1 MAENYESFYGGG
13 VSSLSPEYGNFVGY
27 RMSASALGFPGSPQ
41 TANQL
46 GETVNALKQGVK
58 AFEVSMVMPETTEVI
73 PKQHFEEMRA
83 LMKLSGVKPSVHGP
97 VIDASGFTDKGW
109 GGDDGRAD
117 NERRMFD
124 AIEKSHVLDPKGNIP
139 IVFHSSN
146 GAPGAEWR
154 PGKKEWGEDEFV
166 MEKGAAINR
175 ETGQAIPIKR
185 EYKFRPGHPELFEK
199 GGEYVRDE
207 RGRVKVDA
215 KGKPIIKYYEGRP
228 PGLLFDAEGSI
239 DSINLGEWENK
250 LTEVAQM
257 NKHAE
262 EIIGSAA
269 LNLPEYENAGI
280 IDGEVVNYKTG
291 ETLPPF
297 DKETG
302 QDASYD
308 QIRKA
313 GLFLENAELT
323 FKGAFHNAYKYGT
336 PEQKKEL
343 KKLSQDYADKMEAT
357 SEILRTRDGKKVL
370 NIWGPVKRQK
380 LLDEY
385 VGKLRK
391 ITSPDYGGET
401 PKLYQ
406 ESTTFAM
413 DKASETFGNLA
424 MKSYERFGKSAPV
437 IAVENM
443 FQGFA
448 FSRAEDLKP
457 LVEKSRERF
466 VEQLVKKEGMSKK
479 EAKRVAEKQLGV
491 TWDVGHL
498 NVMKKK
504 GFTDE
509 DILKQT
515 KLISKDKSMVK
526 HVHLTDN
533 FGFADSHLAPGMGNV
548 PLKGILEELEKT
560 GKLGEMRKIVEAGAF
575 VQHFKKSPHPW
586 TMAALGSPIYG
597 MKNAPYWNQVMDV
610 QGSYFGGYGT
620 VNPPTHHQYFG
631 AGFTTMPV
639 ELGGQ
644 MPGGQSRFGGTPM
657 A

>member
-1 MAENYESFYGGG
+1 
-13 VSSLSPEYGNFVGY
+13 
-27 RMSASALGFPGSPQ
+27 
-41 TANQL
+41 L
-46 GETVNALKQGVK
+46 GETVTALKQGVK
-58 AFEVSMVMPETTEVI
+58 AFEVSMVVSDTADVI
-73 PKQHFEEMRA
+73 PKQHFDEMRA

-97 VIDASGFTDKGW
+97 VLDAAGFTDKGW
-109 GGDDGRAD
+109 AGDDGRAD

-124 AIEKSHVLDPKGNIP
+124 AVERAHALDPSGNVP

-154 PGKKEWGEDEFV
+154 PGKKKLGESEFV

-175 ETGQAIPIKR
+175 ETGQAIALKR
-185 EYKFRPGHPELFEK
+185 EYKFRPERPELLE
-199 GGEYVRDE
+199 
-207 RGRVKVDA
+207 
-215 KGKPIIKYYEGRP
+215 EGRYIKEGKVHRGGP
-228 PGLLFDAEGSI
+228 AGVLFTAEGTVGSA
-239 DSINLGEWENK
+239 NLGEWENK

-262 EIIGSAA
+262 EIIGSAP
-269 LNLPEYENAGI
+269 LNLGGYENAVIVDVENHKIVGKDENGQI
-280 IDGEVVNYKTG
+280 GE
-291 ETLPPF
+291 LPWF

-302 QDASYD
+302 QEVSYN
-308 QIRKA
+308 QMAKA
-313 GLFLENAELT
+313 GLFLENAELS
-323 FKGAFHNAYKYGT
+323 FKGAFHQAYKYGSDK
-336 PEQKKEL
+336 QKKEL
-343 KKLSQDYADKMEAT
+343 KELAEDYSNGMK
-357 SEILRTRDGKKVL
+357 EIEGQ
-370 NIWGPVKRQK
+370 IWSPVKRQR
-380 LLDEY
+380 LLDNALS
-385 VGKLRK
+385 GLRK
-391 ITSPDYGGET
+391 VTEDRALVEAGQIVKRNGYSVRDKDFGVPQVF
-401 PKLYQ
+401 Q
-406 ESTTFAM
+406 ESTEFAT

-424 MKSYERFGKSAPV
+424 MKSYEKFGESAPV

-457 LVEKSRERF
+457 LVEKSREKF
-466 VEQLVKKEGMSKK
+466 VKRLIKEKGIKGK
-479 EAKRVAEKQLGV
+479 EAKRIAEKQLGV

-498 NVMKKK
+498 NVLKKK

-515 KLISKDKSMVK
+515 RLISKDKTMVK

-560 GKLGEMRKIVEAGAF
+560 GRLDKMRKIVESGAF

-597 MKNAPYWNQVMDV
+597 MKNAPYWNQVMDI

-620 VNPPTHHQYFG
+620 INPQTHHTYFG

-644 MPGGQSRFGGTPM
+644 MPGGQSRFGNTPM

>member
-1 MAENYESFYGGG
+1 MVENYESFYGGG
-13 VSSLSPEYGNFVGY
+13 VSSLSPDYGNFTGY

-58 AFEVSMVMPETTEVI
+58 AFEVSMLVPDTTEVI

-109 GGDDGRAD
+109 GGDEGRLD

-124 AIEKSHVLDPKGNIP
+124 AIEKAHMLDPKGNIP

-175 ETGQAIPIKR
+175 ETGQTIQIKR
-185 EYKFRPGHPELFEK
+185 EYKFRPGIPESLDQSVRAEK
-199 GGEYVRDE
+199 
-207 RGRVKVDA
+207 RGLEIVPEA
-215 KGKPIIKYYEGRP
+215 P
-228 PGLLFDAEGSI
+228 PGLLFSAEGSI
-239 DSINLGEWENK
+239 ASANLGEWENK
-250 LTEVAQM
+250 LSEVAQM

-262 EIIGSAA
+262 EIIGPAPFRLRKYQNAA
-269 LNLPEYENAGI
+269 ITPDNRFVDIN
-280 IDGEVVNYKTG
+280 TG
-291 ETLPPF
+291 EELEGF
-297 DKETG
+297 DEEGKQEK
-302 QDASYD
+302 SYE

-313 GLFLENAELT
+313 GLFLDNAELA
-323 FKGAFHNAYKYGT
+323 FKGAFHNAFKYGT
-336 PEQKKEL
+336 SEQKE
-343 KKLSQDYADKMEAT
+343 KLRALSTDYAEKMGVASEVLRDKKGRKL
-357 SEILRTRDGKKVL
+357 INV
-370 NIWGPVKRQK
+370 WGPVKRQM
-380 LLDEY
+380 LLDKYTNDLREMTDQDRG
-385 VGKLRK
+385 GK
-391 ITSPDYGGET
+391 T
-401 PKLYQ
+401 PQIFQ
-406 ESTTFAM
+406 ESTKFAM
-413 DKASETFGNLA
+413 GKASDTFGNLA
-424 MKSYERFGKSAPV
+424 MKSYEKFGGSAPT
-437 IAVENM
+437 IAIENM

-457 LVEKSRERF
+457 LVEKSRKKF
-466 VEQLVKKEGMSKK
+466 VDQLVDKKNISREKA
-479 EAKRVAEKQLGV
+479 EEIAEKQLGV

-498 NVMKKK
+498 NVLKKK
-504 GFTDE
+504 GFTDK
-509 DILKQT
+509 DIFAQT
-515 KLISKDKSMVK
+515 KLISKDKTMVK

-548 PLKGILEELEKT
+548 PLKGILKELEKT
-560 GKLGEMRKIVEAGAF
+560 GRLGEMRKIVEAGAF

-586 TMAALGSPIYG
+586 TMAALGSPLYG
-597 MKNAPYWNQVMDV
+597 MKNAPYWNQAMDV
-610 QGSYFGGYGT
+610 SGSYFGGYGMT
-620 VNPPTHHQYFG
+620 NPPTHHQYFG

>member
-1 MAENYESFYGGG
+1 MAESYESFYGGG

-27 RMSASALGFPGSPQ
+27 RMSAANLGFPGSPQ

-46 GETVNALKQGVK
+46 GETVTALKQGVK
-58 AFEVSMVMPETTEVI
+58 AFEVSLLVPDTTEVI

-109 GGDDGRAD
+109 GGDEGRID

-124 AIEKSHVLDPKGNIP
+124 AIEKAHVLDPKGNIP

-146 GAPGAEWR
+146 GAPGSEWKQ
-154 PGKKEWGEDEFV
+154 GNKEWGEGEFV
-166 MEKGAAINR
+166 MEKGVAINK
-175 ETGQAIPIKR
+175 ETGQMVNIKR
-185 EYKFRPGHPELFEK
+185 EYKFRPGHPDLLEEGQYYKDGEIHK
-199 GGEYVRDE
+199 GG
-207 RGRVKVDA
+207 
-215 KGKPIIKYYEGRP
+215 P
-228 PGLLFDAEGSI
+228 PGLLFDAESSVGAV
-239 DSINLGEWENK
+239 NLGEWENK

-257 NKHAE
+257 SKHAE
-262 EIIGSAA
+262 EIMGDAR
-269 LNLPEYENAGI
+269 LNLPEYEDAV
-280 IDGEVVNYKTG
+280 IDEKNRFIDIKTG
-291 ETLPPF
+291 EILHGF
-297 DKETG
+297 DEETKQKE
-302 QDASYD
+302 SYD
-308 QIRKA
+308 KMRRA
-313 GLFLENAELT
+313 GLFLDNAELS
-323 FKGAFHNAYKYGT
+323 FKGAFHNAYKYGS
-336 PEQKKEL
+336 PEQKKKL
-343 KKLSQDYADKMEAT
+343 KKLSEDYTKRMGMAGEVLHDKGG
-357 SEILRTRDGKKVL
+357 GKLINV
-370 NIWGPVKRQK
+370 WGPVKRQR

-385 VGKLRK
+385 VGELRDMTDGSK
-391 ITSPDYGGET
+391 GKDFRT
-401 PKLYQ
+401 PEIYQ
-406 ESTTFAM
+406 ESTKFAM

-424 MKSYERFGKSAPV
+424 MKSYKEFGESAPV
-437 IAVENM
+437 IAIENM
-443 FQGFA
+443 FQGHA

-457 LVEKSRERF
+457 LVENSRKKF
-466 VEQLVKKEGMSKK
+466 VEQLIEKEGMSKRAA
-479 EAKRVAEKQLGV
+479 EEVAKKHLGV

-498 NVMKKK
+498 NILKKK

-515 KLISKDKSMVK
+515 KLISEDKSMVK

-548 PLKGILEELEKT
+548 PIKGILEELEKT
-560 GKLGEMRKIVEAGAF
+560 GRLGEMRKIVEAGAF

-586 TMAALGSPIYG
+586 SMSALGSPIYG

-620 VNPPTHHQYFG
+620 VNPNIHHSYFG

-644 MPGGQSRFGGTPM
+644 MPGGTSRFGGTPM

>member
-1 MAENYESFYGGG
+1 MADSYESFYGGG
-13 VSSLSPEYGNFVGY
+13 VSSLSPDYGNFVGY
-27 RMSASALGFPGSPQ
+27 RMSAASLGFPGSPQ

-46 GETVNALKQGVK
+46 GETITALKQGVK
-58 AFEVSMVMPETTEVI
+58 AFEVSMLVPDTTEVI

-83 LMKLSGVKPSVHGP
+83 LMKLSGIKPSVHGP
-97 VIDASGFTDKGW
+97 VLDAAGFGEKGW

-124 AIEKSHVLDPKGNIP
+124 AIEKAHVLDPKGNVP

-154 PGKKEWGEDEFV
+154 SGNKEWGEDEFV
-166 MEKGAAINR
+166 MEKGAAVNR
-175 ETGQAIPIKR
+175 ETGQTVAMKR
-185 EYKFRPGHPELFEK
+185 EYKFRPEHPELLEK
-199 GGEYVRDE
+199 GVYKKE
-207 RGRVKVDA
+207 
-215 KGKPIIKYYEGRP
+215 GKIHIGGPAGV
-228 PGLLFDAEGSI
+228 LFDTEGTVN
-239 DSINLGEWENK
+239 SINLGEWENK

-262 EIIGSAA
+262 EIIGSAP
-269 LNLPEYENAGI
+269 LMLGEYNNSFISEDGKKIYRKTENGRFEEMPYFDTKVDE
-280 IDGEVVNYKTG
+280 DGNVVS
-291 ETLPPF
+291 
-297 DKETG
+297 G
-302 QDASYD
+302 QVASYN
-308 QIRKA
+308 QVRKA
-313 GLFLENAELT
+313 SLFLENADLA

-336 PEQKKEL
+336 PEQKEKLKEL
-343 KKLSQDYADKMEAT
+343 SENYRNEIMAT
-357 SEILRTRDGKKVL
+357 GEIGEINGKKYFG
-370 NIWGPVKRQK
+370 IWAPVGRQK
-380 LLDEY
+380 VLDKY
-385 VGKLRK
+385 VGELRRL
-391 ITSPDYGGET
+391 TDRDLGGKT
-401 PKLYQ
+401 PEIFQ
-406 ESTTFAM
+406 ESTKFAM

-424 MKSYERFGKSAPV
+424 MKSYEKFGDSAPV

-457 LVEKSRERF
+457 LVEKSRKKF
-466 VEQLVKKEGMSKK
+466 VEQLVEEKGMSKK
-479 EAKRVAEKQLGV
+479 EAEKIAEKHLGV

-498 NVMKKK
+498 NVLKKK
-504 GFTDE
+504 GFVDE

-515 KLISKDKSMVK
+515 RLISEDKSMVK

-548 PLKGILEELEKT
+548 PIKGILEELEKT
-560 GKLGEMRKIVEAGAF
+560 GRLSEMRKIVEAGAF

-620 VNPPTHHQYFG
+620 VNPNIHHSYFG

-644 MPGGQSRFGGTPM
+644 MPGGTSRFGGTPM

>member
-1 MAENYESFYGGG
+1 MAESYESFYGGG
-13 VSSLSPEYGNFVGY
+13 VSSLSPDYGNFVGY
-27 RMSASALGFPGSPQ
+27 RMSAENLGFPGSPQ

-46 GETVNALKQGVK
+46 GEAVNALKQGVK
-58 AFEVSMVMPETTEVI
+58 AFEVSMVVPDTTEVI

-97 VIDASGFTDKGW
+97 VVDASGFTDKGW
-109 GGDDGRAD
+109 GGDDGRLD

-124 AIEKSHVLDPKGNIP
+124 AIEKAHILDPKGNIP

-166 MEKGAAINR
+166 MEKGAMINR
-175 ETGQAIPIKR
+175 ETGQSQMTKR
-185 EYKFRPGHPELFEK
+185 EYKFRPEVPELLEK
-199 GGEYVRDE
+199 GGVIEK
-207 RGRVKVDA
+207 GRVRH
-215 KGKPIIKYYEGRP
+215 IEGRP
-228 PGLLFDAEGSI
+228 AGKLFSAEGSI
-239 DSINLGEWENK
+239 DAANNAEWENR
-250 LTEVAQM
+250 LIEVAQM

-262 EIIGSAA
+262 EIMGSAA
-269 LNLPEYENAGI
+269 INLPEYYHSAVIASTEDKLIYELDDNGNIVKQLPWFDA
-280 IDGEVVNYKTG
+280 
-291 ETLPPF
+291 ETNQKA
-297 DKETG
+297 D
-302 QDASYD
+302 YN

-313 GLFLENAELT
+313 GLFLENAELS
-323 FKGAFHNAYKYGT
+323 FNAAFHQAYKYGDDN
-336 PEQKKEL
+336 QKKKL
-343 KKLSQDYADKMEAT
+343 KKLAEEYSEEKRRV
-357 SEILRTRDGKKVL
+357 SEILPIGDKMAGV
-370 NIWGPVKRQK
+370 NIWSPVKRKK
-380 LLDEY
+380 LLDESLN
-385 VGKLRK
+385 KLK
-391 ITSPDYGGET
+391 HLTDPSYGGKV
-401 PKLYQ
+401 PGVFQ
-406 ESTTFAM
+406 ESTAFAM
-413 DKASETFGNLA
+413 DKASETFGSLA
-424 MKSYERFGKSAPV
+424 MKSYDKFGGSAPV
-437 IAVENM
+437 IAIENM

-457 LVEKSRERF
+457 LVEKSRVKF
-466 VEQLVKKEGMSKK
+466 VDKLIKEKGMSKGK
-479 EAKRVAEKQLGV
+479 AEKIAEKQLGV

-498 NVMKKK
+498 NILKKK

-509 DILKQT
+509 DIIKQT
-515 KLISKDKSMVK
+515 KLISEDKSMVK

-533 FGFADSHLAPGMGNV
+533 LGFADSHLAPGMGNL

-560 GKLGEMRKIVEAGAF
+560 GRLGEMRKIVEAGAF

-586 TMAALGSPIYG
+586 TMSALGSPIYG

-620 VNPPTHHQYFG
+620 VNPNIHHTYFG

-644 MPGGQSRFGGTPM
+644 EAGGTSRFGNTPM

>member
-1 MAENYESFYGGG
+1 MAESYESFYGGG
-13 VSSLSPEYGNFVGY
+13 TSSLSPEYGNFVGY
-27 RMSASALGFPGSPQ
+27 RMNASSLGFPGSPQ

-58 AFEVSMVMPETTEVI
+58 AFEVSMLVPDTVSVI

-109 GGDDGRAD
+109 GGDDGRSD

-124 AIEKSHVLDPKGNIP
+124 AIEKAHVLDPNGNIP

-166 MEKGAAINR
+166 MEKGAAVNK
-175 ETGQAIPIKR
+175 ETGQTIAIKR
-185 EYKFRPGHPELFEK
+185 EYKYRPSIPESLDKSVSYEK
-199 GGEYVRDE
+199 GKKE
-207 RGRVKVDA
+207 
-215 KGKPIIKYYEGRP
+215 IIEGAP
-228 PGLLFDAEGSI
+228 AGLLFSAEGSI
-239 DSINLGEWENK
+239 DAVNLGEWENK

-262 EIIGSAA
+262 EIIGSAP
-269 LNLPEYENAGI
+269 LLLGEYENVGINEKNEFIDFKTNKKLPGFDAAG
-280 IDGEVVNYKTG
+280 
-291 ETLPPF
+291 
-297 DKETG
+297 G
-302 QDASYD
+302 QSASYE
-308 QIRKA
+308 QVRKA
-313 GLFLENAELT
+313 GLFLDNADLA

-336 PEQKKEL
+336 DGQR
-343 KKLSQDYADKMEAT
+343 KKLKILSENYSRERVMT
-357 SEILRTRDGKKVL
+357 NEILETKSGKFF
-370 NIWGPVKRQK
+370 NIWGPIKRQK
-380 LLDEY
+380 LLDKYIGGLREITDHNLG
-385 VGKLRK
+385 GK
-391 ITSPDYGGET
+391 T
-401 PKLYQ
+401 PELFQ
-406 ESTTFAM
+406 ESTAFAM
-413 DKASETFGNLA
+413 DKASDTFGNLA
-424 MKSYERFGKSAPV
+424 MKSYDKFGGNSPV

-457 LVEKSRERF
+457 LVEKSRKKF
-466 VEQLVKKEGMSKK
+466 VKQLVEKRGMS
-479 EAKRVAEKQLGV
+479 EANAEKIAEKQLGV

-498 NVMKKK
+498 NVLKKK
-504 GFTDE
+504 GFTDK
-509 DILKQT
+509 DILAQT
-515 KLISKDKSMVK
+515 EKIAPMVK

-548 PLKGILEELEKT
+548 PIKGILEELEKT
-560 GKLGEMRKIVEAGAF
+560 GRLGEMRKIVEAGAF

-597 MKNAPYWNQVMDV
+597 MKNAPYWNQVADI

-620 VNPPTHHQYFG
+620 TNPNIHHTYFG

-644 MPGGQSRFGGTPM
+644 MQGGQSRFGNTPM

>member
-1 MAENYESFYGGG
+1 MAESYENFYGGG
-13 VSSLSPEYGNFVGY
+13 TSSLSPEYGNFVGY
-27 RMSASALGFPGSPQ
+27 RMSAASLGFPGSPQ

-58 AFEVSMVMPETTEVI
+58 AFEVSMLVPDTTEVI

-97 VIDASGFTDKGW
+97 VIDAAGFGEKGW
-109 GGDDGRAD
+109 NGEDGRGD
-117 NERRMFD
+117 SERRMFD
-124 AIEKSHVLDPKGNIP
+124 AIEKAHILDPKGNIP

-154 PGKKEWGEDEFV
+154 PGKKEFGEKEFV

-175 ETGQAIPIKR
+175 ETGQTIQIKR
-185 EYKFRPGHPELFEK
+185 EYKFRPERPWELEEGSYVKDGKKYK
-199 GGEYVRDE
+199 GGPV
-207 RGRVKVDA
+207 GT
-215 KGKPIIKYYEGRP
+215 
-228 PGLLFDAEGSI
+228 LFTAEGTVGSA
-239 DSINLGEWENK
+239 NLGEWESK

-262 EIIGSAA
+262 EIIGSAP
-269 LNLPEYENAGI
+269 LILGEYENAVLDVENHKI
-280 IDGEVVNYKTG
+280 ITKDENGDER
-291 ETLPPF
+291 ELPWF
-297 DKETG
+297 NKDTN
-302 QDASYD
+302 QWASYN
-308 QIRKA
+308 QMAKA
-313 GLFLENAELT
+313 GLFLENAELS
-323 FKGAFHNAYKYGT
+323 FKGAFHQAYKYGSNK
-336 PEQKKEL
+336 QKKEL
-343 KKLSQDYADKMEAT
+343 KELAEDYSKGMKRVGNQVWA
-357 SEILRTRDGKKVL
+357 
-370 NIWGPVKRQK
+370 PVKRQE
-380 LLDEY
+380 LLD
-385 VGKLRK
+385 GALSKLRNVTEDRALVENGQIVK
-391 ITSPDYGGET
+391 ENGYTIKDEDFGT
-401 PKLYQ
+401 PQVFQ
-406 ESTTFAM
+406 ESTAFAM
-413 DKASETFGNLA
+413 DKASDTFGNLA
-424 MKSYERFGKSAPV
+424 MKSYEKFGKSAPV

-457 LVEKSRERF
+457 LVEKSREKF
-466 VEQLVKKEGMSKK
+466 VEQLIEEKGMKKRDAEKI
-479 EAKRVAEKQLGV
+479 AEKQLGV

-498 NVMKKK
+498 NVLKKK

-515 KLISKDKSMVK
+515 ELISKDKTMVK

-548 PLKGILEELEKT
+548 PIKGILEELEKT
-560 GKLGEMRKIVEAGAF
+560 GRLGEMRKIVEAGAF

-586 TMAALGSPIYG
+586 TMAALGSGIYG

-620 VNPPTHHQYFG
+620 INPQTHHSYFG

-644 MPGGQSRFGGTPM
+644 MPGGQSRFGNTPM

>member
-1 MAENYESFYGGG
+1 MAESYESFYGGG

-58 AFEVSMVMPETTEVI
+58 AFEVSLLVPDTVSVV

-109 GGDDGRAD
+109 SGDDGRAD

-124 AIEKSHVLDPKGNIP
+124 AIEKAHVLNPSGNIP

-154 PGKKEWGEDEFV
+154 PGKKELGEDEFV
-166 MEKGAAINR
+166 MEKGAAVNK
-175 ETGQAIPIKR
+175 ETGQTIAIKR
-185 EYKFRPGHPELFEK
+185 EYKYRPRHPKLLKK
-199 GGEYVRDE
+199 GGKVGK
-207 RGRVKVDA
+207 RG
-215 KGKPIIKYYEGRP
+215 IEITEGTP
-228 PGLLFDAEGSI
+228 TGLLFTAEDSI
-239 DSINLGEWENK
+239 DSVNLGEWENK

-262 EIIGSAA
+262 EIIGSAP
-269 LNLPEYENAGI
+269 LVLGEYENVVI
-280 IDGEVVNYKTG
+280 TPENEFIDIKTN
-291 ETLPPF
+291 EKLPGF
-297 DKETG
+297 GVESG
-302 QDASYD
+302 QMASYD
-308 QIRKA
+308 QVRKA
-313 GLFLENAELT
+313 GLFLENAELA

-336 PEQKKEL
+336 DKQKEKL
-343 KKLSQDYADKMEAT
+343 KRLSEDYAGKMRKA
-357 SEILRTRDGKKVL
+357 SEVFSTENGGELI
-370 NIWGPVKRQK
+370 NIWGPIKRQR

-385 VGKLRK
+385 IGDLRK
-391 ITSPDYGGET
+391 ITDPHYGGKT
-401 PKLYQ
+401 PELFQ
-406 ESTTFAM
+406 ESTAFATG
-413 DKASETFGNLA
+413 KASDTFGNLA
-424 MKSYERFGKSAPV
+424 MKSYEKFGESAPV

-457 LVEKSRERF
+457 LVEKSRKKF
-466 VEQLVKKEGMSKK
+466 VEQLIKKEGMSKK
-479 EAKRVAEKQLGV
+479 KAEAIAEKQLGV

-498 NVMKKK
+498 NVLRKK
-504 GFTDE
+504 GFTE
-509 DILKQT
+509 KDILAQT
-515 KLISKDKSMVK
+515 KKIAPMVK

-548 PLKGILEELEKT
+548 PIKGILEELEKT
-560 GKLGEMRKIVEAGAF
+560 GRLGEMAKIVEAGAF

-597 MKNAPYWNQVMDV
+597 MKNAPYWNQAMDV
-610 QGSYFGGYGT
+610 RGSYFGGYGT
-620 VNPPTHHQYFG
+620 INPQIHHTYFG

-639 ELGGQ
+639 ELGGE
-644 MPGGQSRFGGTPM
+644 MPGGQSRFGNTPM